1 VSDPKEH
8 ALKLDITR
16 EPASMERHA
25 WVQIPIMVD
34 VNGRP
39 HQVPEW
45 GLAGVAVQPFQ
56 DRPPA
61 VGTPVTLHMGLPSN
75 DSDISFDV
83 PGIVESW
90 SEPERRLVIGFLGLK
105 LRERELMTEF
115 IAAHAGERHVTKPQG
130 DQMNDVDSLAHHALP
145 NGSRDVQE
153 LPLAAQLH
161 ASPDV
166 VSAKAVT
173 AREPAARVR
182 PLKQILQRATKSAV
196 IGSGYGLLGLA
207 VVGYLGYASYRHLTW
222 LDVGGAALAAP
233 VESILSMGDGAV
245 RWTSFKP
252 GDKVKAGDVVLNIF
266 DNVLE
271 REIEQAAIAV
281 REREAKVTFL
291 KRRLEYE
298 RVRMVGLGQVSNQKS
313 LQILAEI
320 EGMRA
325 KLKSANTERRQLSAA
340 TPGPLAQVR
349 QRIVGLQQAMA
360 LKELELKG
368 RAALADKTDGRM
380 ALVGQQL
387 VGDSGTLEAQLEL
400 DEAEV
405 QLAEERHQAFLDQR
419 DRLAV
424 RAPFEGTLRQL
435 TRYDTA
441 NIKRGD
447 VAAVIEQ
454 SGDRGVRAVLR
465 QDQALRL
472 AVGSKAEVRV
482 PATGQTFAATVAE
495 IEPVSWSMGGAGSHG
510 ETTKA
515 SSSALRQNAEESQLI
530 VRLAFANPRLLDN
543 QQTYRSGLPVV
554 ALIQTGTAV
563 STTAATVTAAAEDA
577 ASVVSSVGTNL
588 WQRTAAV
595 AGNARVA
602 IAPRIDNTTRH
613 LRDIS
618 RRTADAVAESS
629 RVWRAKVVEQFS
641 SWKQRLEQAAAE
653 ANNTTGRRG

>member
-1 VSDPKEH
+1 M
-8 ALKLDITR
+8 KLDITR

-25 WVQIPIMVD
+25 WVPIPIMVD

-39 HQVPEW
+39 HQAPEW

-56 DRPPA
+56 DRPLA
-61 VGTPVTLHMGLPSN
+61 VGTPVTLHMALPYMGAGIN
-75 DSDISFDV
+75 FDV
-83 PGIVESW
+83 PGVVESW

-105 LRERELMTEF
+105 AHERELMAEF
-115 IAAHAGERHVTKPQG
+115 IARHESEPYEPG
-130 DQMNDVDSLAHHALP
+130 PHSSHMRDVDSLMLRLP
-145 NGSRDVQE
+145 ASADRDVD
-153 LPLAAQLH
+153 H
-161 ASPDV
+161 
-166 VSAKAVT
+166 
-173 AREPAARVR
+173 RPAAANLNASLDDIPVAALSAEPGTKRR

-222 LDVGGAALAAP
+222 LDVGGATLAAP

-313 LQILAEI
+313 LQISAEI

-419 DRLAV
+419 SRLAV
-424 RAPFEGTLRQL
+424 RAPFDGTLRLL

-454 SGDRGVRAVLR
+454 SSDRGVRAVLR

-495 IEPVSWSMGGAGSHG
+495 IEPASWTAGSIGLHG
-510 ETTKA
+510 EAAKA
-515 SSSALRQNAEESQLI
+515 SSVTLRQNAEDSQLI

-554 ALIQTGTAV
+554 ALIKTGSAV

-577 ASVVSSVGTNL
+577 ADAAVHLGASF
-588 WQRTAAV
+588 WQRSVAV
-595 AGNARVA
+595 AAEVRVGM
-602 IAPRIDNTTRH
+602 APRIDNTTRH
-613 LRDIS
+613 LREIS
-618 RRTADAVAESS
+618 RRTTDAVVESS
-629 RVWRAKVVEQFS
+629 RVWRAKVAEQLS
-641 SWKQRLEQAAAE
+641 SWKQRLEQAAE
-653 ANNTTGRRG
+653 ATNQAGRRG

>member
-8 ALKLDITR
+8 ALKLEITR

-25 WVQIPIMVD
+25 WVQIPIIVD

-39 HQVPEW
+39 HHVPEW
-45 GLAGVAVQPFQ
+45 GLAGVVAQPFQ

-61 VGTPVTLHMGLPSN
+61 VGTPVTLHLALPYRGT
-75 DSDISFDV
+75 DISFDV
-83 PGIVESW
+83 PGVVESW
-90 SEPERRLVIGFLGLK
+90 SEHERRLVIGFLGLK
-105 LRERELMTEF
+105 ARERELMSSF
-115 IAAHAGERHVTKPQG
+115 IAQHDSEQLELGPQSG
-130 DQMNDVDSLAHHALP
+130 QVSEADSLMQRLP
-145 NGSRDVQE
+145 LSAARDVPSPPSAANLNASSVAVPADALSAQE
-153 LPLAAQLH
+153 AT
-161 ASPDV
+161 SM
-166 VSAKAVT
+166 
-173 AREPAARVR
+173 RR
-182 PLKQILQRATKSAV
+182 PLRQMLQRATKSVV
-196 IGSGYGLLGLA
+196 IGSGYSLLGLA
-207 VVGYLGYASYRHLTW
+207 VVGYLGYASYRHFTW
-222 LDVGGAALAAP
+222 LDVSGATLAAP

-271 REIEQAAIAV
+271 REIEQAAIVV
-281 REREAKVTFL
+281 RERENKVTFL
-291 KRRLEYE
+291 NRRLEYE

-313 LQILAEI
+313 LQISAEI

-325 KLKSANTERRQLSAA
+325 KLKAANSERRQLSAA

-349 QRIVGLQQAMA
+349 QRIVALQQAMA

-387 VGDSGTLEAQLEL
+387 IGDSGTLEAQLEM

-405 QLAEERHQAFLDQR
+405 TLAEERHRAFLDQR

-424 RAPFEGTLRQL
+424 RAPFDGTLRQL

-454 SGDRGVRAVLR
+454 SGDRGVRAVVR

-472 AVGSKAEVRV
+472 AVGAKAEVRV

-495 IEPVSWSMGGAGSHG
+495 IEPAGWATGGSIHHG
-510 ETTKA
+510 ETAKA
-515 SSSALRQNAEESQLI
+515 SAARQNAEDSQLV

-543 QQTYRSGLPVV
+543 QQTYRAGLPVI

-563 STTAATVTAAAEDA
+563 SSSTAAVTAAAEGVVKKA
-577 ASVVSSVGTNL
+577 ANIWANVQQRSAALVGAA
-588 WQRTAAV
+588 RTSM
-595 AGNARVA
+595 
-602 IAPRIDNTTRH
+602 APRIDNTARH
-613 LRDIS
+613 LREIS
-618 RRTADAVAESS
+618 Q
-629 RVWRAKVVEQFS
+629 KVVQQLS
-641 SWKQRLEQAAAE
+641 SWKQRREEAAAG
-653 ANNTTGRRG
+653 AATNSGRRG

>member
-8 ALKLDITR
+8 TLSLDITR
-16 EPASMERHA
+16 ETASIERHV
-25 WVQIPIMVD
+25 WVRIPIVVD

-45 GLAGVAVQPFQ
+45 GLAGVVLEPFQ

-61 VGTPVTLHMGLPSN
+61 LGTPVTLHMALPDN
-75 DSDISFDV
+75 GFAINFDV
-83 PGIVESW
+83 PGVVESW
-90 SEPERRLVIGFLGLK
+90 NEQERRLVIGFLGLK
-105 LRERELMTEF
+105 ARERELMSYF
-115 IAAHAGERHVTKPQG
+115 IAQHGTDQG
-130 DQMNDVDSLAHHALP
+130 QHHQISGSSIADVDSSMQRLAVNSNA
-145 NGSRDVQE
+145 DVATSAGVE
-153 LPLAAQLH
+153 STNATIAVTPLEQPRGL
-161 ASPDV
+161 
-166 VSAKAVT
+166 KAVW
-173 AREPAARVR
+173 
-182 PLKQILQRATKSAV
+182 QRGAKSAA

-207 VVGYLGYASYRHLTW
+207 VIGFLGYASYRHLAW
-222 LDVGGAALAAP
+222 LDVSGASLAAP

-245 RWTSFKP
+245 RWTTFKP

-271 REIEQAAIAV
+271 REIEQAAIVV
-281 REREAKVTFL
+281 RERENKVTFL
-291 KRRLEYE
+291 NRRLEYE

-313 LQILAEI
+313 LQISAEI
-320 EGMRA
+320 EGMRQ
-325 KLKSANTERRQLSAA
+325 KLKSANSERRQLSAA

-368 RAALADKTDGRM
+368 RAALSDKTDGRM

-387 VGDSGTLEAQLEL
+387 VGDSGTLEAQLEM

-405 QLAEERHQAFLDQR
+405 TLAEERHRAFLDQR

-424 RAPFEGTLRQL
+424 RAPFDGVLRQL

-454 SGDRGVRAVLR
+454 NGDRGVRAVVR

-472 AVGSKAEVRV
+472 AVGAKAEVRV

-495 IEPVSWSMGGAGSHG
+495 IEPASWAMGATHQNVDLGKPSAGSARH
-510 ETTKA
+510 T
-515 SSSALRQNAEESQLI
+515 AEDSQLI

-543 QQTYRSGLPVV
+543 QNTYRAGLPVV
-554 ALIQTGTAV
+554 ALIQTGTASN
-563 STTAATVTAAAEDA
+563 STTAAVTAAAAGVAERA
-577 ASVVSSVGTNL
+577 ANVGANIRERSAAIAAAA
-588 WQRTAAV
+588 RTTM
-595 AGNARVA
+595 
-602 IAPRIDNTTRH
+602 APRIDNTARH
-613 LRDIS
+613 LREIS
-618 RRTADAVAESS
+618 Q
-629 RVWRAKVVEQFS
+629 KVVQQFS
-641 SWKQRLEQAAAE
+641 SWRQRREEAAAAA
-653 ANNTTGRRG
+653 ANTAGRRG